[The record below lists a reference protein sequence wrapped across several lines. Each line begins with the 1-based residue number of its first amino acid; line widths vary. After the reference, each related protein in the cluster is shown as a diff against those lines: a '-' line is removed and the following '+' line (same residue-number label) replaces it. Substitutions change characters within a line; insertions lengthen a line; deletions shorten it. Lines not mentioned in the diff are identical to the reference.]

1 MFGFFRRNGKK
12 LFIGVRKASY
22 ELLTNI
28 LRVGVLY
35 QKCSEAGLLNRSSFS
50 ASNVVGV
57 KQFVRIIV
65 IGFFAI
71 EQHLLDTNAGKQMS

>member
-1 MFGFFRRNGKK
+1 VFVKP
-12 LFIGVRKASY
+12 
-22 ELLTNI
+22 LTNI

-65 IGFFAI
+65 MDFVAK
-71 EQHLLDTNAGKQMS
+71 EQHILDTYAGKQLS